1 MFFFFKHNSGWGLKI
16 RENLQELLDVFDSWG
31 VVDDKSTPNDQICRG
46 WCFPLASVFWS
57 SLKKTGGGVVIFVEG
72 ILPYQIIIMI
82 VATFIEAMPG
92 FQMNGVRASRFG
104 GAGLSSGSLEGV

>member
-1 MFFFFKHNSGWGLKI
+1 LKLT
-16 RENLQELLDVFDSWG
+16 EKNW
-31 VVDDKSTPNDQICRG
+31 
-46 WCFPLASVFWS
+46 
-57 SLKKTGGGVVIFVEG
+57 GGVVIFVEG

-92 FQMNGVRASRFG
+92 FQMNGVRASRCG

>member
-1 MFFFFKHNSGWGLKI
+1 M
-16 RENLQELLDVFDSWG
+16 
-31 VVDDKSTPNDQICRG
+31 
-46 WCFPLASVFWS
+46 
-57 SLKKTGGGVVIFVEG
+57 IFVEG